1 MFTIFYSEQFYNLS
15 NNFKTFNMKRLSSIF
30 LIFSCLSSIS
40 LHAQISDLTGVV
52 YSTDEIP
59 VPYANLTL
67 QELSIQTKGDINGKY
82 SFNSLPFGEY
92 HITVIR
98 DGFSSK
104 TVKISLNQEEIKY
117 DIVLEKSLFET
128 PTIDV
133 TGSFA
138 PVDISNSTYSVS
150 SISARTLSRIRGENI
165 ASTIQNIPGINNF
178 STGNSIGKPVIRG
191 LTSQSVLV
199 VQDGVK
205 HESQQWGDEHAPEI
219 SLFDLDRIEIL
230 RGPAS
235 LLYGADGIGGVINII
250 SKPIQFSSM
259 NKPVTYGN
267 LDLNG
272 FSMNSEGAGNIMLG
286 TGTTNFG
293 IKGFAGYR
301 KGGNIKTPDG
311 ELLIN
316 TPEGETTIQGGQL
329 FNSSNKE
336 FEGGVKLGFK
346 GKFGIVN
353 AGYQNFNRE
362 LQLHDDPSEDPY
374 ATPNQKLVTD
384 HFEASGN
391 IYFNKK
397 LQLEPV
403 LSYESQR
410 RKEFESVGEKEI
422 DNAALNLLLKS
433 FIADVKL
440 NHNLTK
446 EINGAVGLSYETQ
459 QNQTL
464 GYEKLI
470 PNFSAGAFG
479 IYLMEK
485 MEKKYFT
492 FSLGGRFDS
501 KNENIKET
509 VFETD
514 KSGNPVKV
522 VSPNDLNFNS
532 FSGSAGIV
540 FKPLSNLDVFTNAGS
555 GWRPPSEFDLY
566 ADGVHEGTGR
576 FDVGLIT
583 QDSAL
588 NPDPERSLNLDLG
601 TRIRSK
607 YVNAELSFYR
617 NQVNNF
623 IYPSPTDKT
632 DPESGLPVY
641 NITQASSSFIG
652 YEYNIQVQPFD
663 WAIISFLGDYVK
675 TKNNATS
682 EPLPFSPPAKNII
695 SIKFQ
700 ENNIGSIYNPYVN
713 FSAKVVSSQNEVDP
727 LEGTSEGYTLMSA
740 GTGFD
745 FVLSKAI
752 ASVDLSVSNL
762 ANVKYTDHLSR
773 FRYYAMG
780 PARSFNLKFT
790 VPFQF

>member
-1 MFTIFYSEQFYNLS
+1 
-15 NNFKTFNMKRLSSIF
+15 MKSLIAIF
-30 LIFSCLSSIS
+30 LILINFI
-40 LHAQISDLTGVV
+40 
-52 YSTDEIP
+52 STDLFSQTANLSGKIYDTDEKSIP
-59 VPYANLTL
+59 FVNLTL
-67 QELSIQTKGDINGKY
+67 QELSVQSTSNDSGKY
-82 SFNSLPFGEY
+82 FFKSLPFGEY
-92 HITVIR
+92 HISISR
-98 DGFSSK
+98 DGYSNK
-104 TVKISLNQEEIKY
+104 TAKILLNNEEVY
-117 DIVLEKSLFET
+117 FDIVLVKSLFET

-133 TGSFA
+133 TGSFS
-138 PVDISNSTYSVS
+138 PVDISNSTFSVT

-235 LLYGADGIGGVINII
+235 LMYGADGIGGVINII
-250 SKPIQFSSM
+250 SKPIQFSTK

-272 FSMNSEGAGNIMLG
+272 YSMNSEGAGNLMLG
-286 TGTTNFG
+286 IGTQNFG
-293 IKGFAGYR
+293 IKGYAGYR

-311 ELLIN
+311 ELIIN
-316 TPEGETTIQGGQL
+316 TPDGETTIQGGQL
-329 FNSSNKE
+329 FNSNNKE
-336 FEGGVKLGFK
+336 FEGGVKLGYK
-346 GKFGIVN
+346 GKFGIINGV
-353 AGYQNFNRE
+353 YQNFIRE

-374 ATPNQKLVTD
+374 ATPNQKLETD

-391 IYFNKK
+391 IYFNKN

-403 LSYESQR
+403 FSYEIQS
-410 RKEFESVGEKEI
+410 RKEFESAKDKSNDI
-422 DNAALNLLLKS
+422 AALNLFLKS

-440 NHNLTK
+440 DHNVTK
-446 EINGAVGLSYETQ
+446 EINGAVGLSFETQ
-459 QNQTL
+459 NNQTL
-464 GYEKLI
+464 GFEKLI
-470 PNFSAGAFG
+470 PNYTAANFG
-479 IYLMEK
+479 IYIMEK
-485 MEKKYFT
+485 MEKKLYT
-492 FSLGGRFDS
+492 LSLGGRFDT

-514 KSGNPVKV
+514 EKGNPVKV
-522 VSPNDLNFNS
+522 VSPNELNFSS

-540 FKPLSNLDVFTNAGS
+540 FKPASSLDVFTNIGS

-576 FDVGLIT
+576 YDIGLIT
-583 QDSAL
+583 QDTAL
-588 NPDPERSLNLDLG
+588 NPDPERSLNFDLG
-601 TRIRSK
+601 TRIRTE
-607 YVNAELSFYR
+607 YVNAEISFYR

-623 IYPSPTDKT
+623 IYPAPAGKT
-632 DPESGLPVY
+632 DPESGLPIY

-652 YEYNIQVQPFD
+652 YEYNIQVQPVE
-663 WAIISFLGDYVK
+663 WAVISFLGDYVK
-675 TKNNATS
+675 TKNIATF
-682 EPLPFSPPAKNII
+682 EPLPFTPPAKNII
-695 SIKFQ
+695 SLKFQ
-700 ENNIGSIYNPYVN
+700 ESNWGSIYNPYINVSVKIV
-713 FSAKVVSSQNEVDP
+713 SAQNEVNP
-727 LEGTSEGYTLMSA
+727 LEGISEGYTLFSA
-740 GTGFD
+740 GLGFD

-762 ANVKYTDHLSR
+762 ANKKYTDHLSR
-773 FRYYAMG
+773 YRYYAMG
-780 PARSFNLKFT
+780 PARSINLKFT

>member
-1 MFTIFYSEQFYNLS
+1 MKSLSVLLLILINMISVITYSQTTSLSGTVYTVEEKTI
-15 NNFKTFNMKRLSSIF
+15 
-30 LIFSCLSSIS
+30 
-40 LHAQISDLTGVV
+40 
-52 YSTDEIP
+52 
-59 VPYANLTL
+59 PYVNLTL
-67 QELSIQTKGDINGKY
+67 QELSIQTTSDANGKY
-82 SFNSLPFGEY
+82 SFNSVPFGEY
-92 HITVIR
+92 HITISR
-98 DGFSSK
+98 DGYTNK
-104 TVKISLNQEEIKY
+104 TISISLVTKEVKY
-117 DIVLEKSLFET
+117 DIVLIKSLFET

-133 TGSFA
+133 TGSFT
-138 PVDISNSTYSVS
+138 PVDISNSTFSVT

-178 STGNSIGKPVIRG
+178 SSGNSIGKPVIRG

-235 LLYGADGIGGVINII
+235 LMYGADGIGGVINII
-250 SKPIQFSSM
+250 SKPIQFSS
-259 NKPVTYGN
+259 NYKPVTYGN

-272 FSMNSEGAGNIMLG
+272 YSMNSEGAGNLMLG
-286 TGTTNFG
+286 IGTQKFG

-301 KGGNIKTPDG
+301 KGGNIKTPEG
-311 ELLIN
+311 QLMIN
-316 TPEGETTIQGGQL
+316 TPDGETTIQGGQL
-329 FNSSNKE
+329 FNSNNKE
-336 FEGGVKLGFK
+336 FEGGLKLGYK
-346 GKFGIVN
+346 GKFGIIN
-353 AGYQNFNRE
+353 AEYQNFNRE
-362 LQLHDDPSEDPY
+362 LQLHEDPSEEPN

-391 IYFNKK
+391 IYFNKN

-403 LSYESQR
+403 FSYEIQS
-410 RKEFESVGEKEI
+410 RKEFESAEDKAY
-422 DNAALNLLLKS
+422 DNAALNLFLKS

-440 NHNLTK
+440 DHNVTK
-446 EINGAVGLSYETQ
+446 DINGAVGLSFETQ
-459 QNQTL
+459 NNQTL
-464 GYEKLI
+464 GSEKLI
-470 PNFSAGAFG
+470 PNYSAGNFG
-479 IYLMEK
+479 VYIMEK
-485 MEKKYFT
+485 IEKKLYT
-492 FSLGGRFDS
+492 VSLGGRFDT
-501 KNENIKET
+501 KGENIKET

-514 KSGNPVKV
+514 KNGIPLKV
-522 VSPNDLNFNS
+522 VSPNELNFNS

-540 FKPLSNLDVFTNAGS
+540 FKPSSGLDIFTNAGS

-576 FDVGLIT
+576 YDIGLIT

-588 NPDPERSLNLDLG
+588 NPDPERSFNLDLG
-601 TRIRSK
+601 TRIRSE

-623 IYPSPTDKT
+623 IYPAPEGKT

-641 NITQASSSFIG
+641 FITQASSSFIG
-652 YEYNIQVQPFD
+652 YEYNIQIQPVE
-663 WAIISFLGDYVK
+663 WAVVSFLGDYVK
-675 TKNNATS
+675 TKNKATS
-682 EPLPFSPPAKNII
+682 EPLPFTPPAKNII
-695 SIKFQ
+695 SLKIQ
-700 ENNIGSIYNPYVN
+700 ETRLGSIYNPYINYSVKIV
-713 FSAKVVSSQNEVDP
+713 SAQNDVDP

-740 GTGFD
+740 GLGFD

-752 ASVDLSVSNL
+752 ASVDLSVSNI
-762 ANVKYTDHLSR
+762 ADIKYTDHLSR
-773 FRYYAMG
+773 YRYYAMA